1 MKCFYIRIWIT
12 YIIALLI
19 LFVNSRPQFV
29 ANKKAG
35 CRLLLCIRIEE
46 LKSTLLSALQNR
58 NYNASCI

>member
-1 MKCFYIRIWIT
+1 MKCFDIRIWIT

-58 NYNASCI
+58 NYNVSCI